1 MNNLEENQLKEKAI
15 SMMSRDELIELID
28 QDLDY
33 VHCNRYSIIKR
44 RLGDKTLS
52 DLLTDRGVEAY
63 IRLLELELS
72 HVTKERIKIDNSST
86 LGQYLA
92 NVDSPLDHEE
102 MHVVC
107 FNTIGQIISDD
118 RISKG
123 SLTRATVYPASIF
136 RKVFANNAQSFV
148 VCHNHPSG
156 NLKPSNSDLELTK
169 AIKAGAKIFKV
180 SFLDHF
186 ILGEGEYLSMA
197 EKGLI

>member
-1 MNNLEENQLKEKAI
+1 MNDLGENQLKEKAI

-44 RLGDKTLS
+44 RLGDETLS

-72 HVTKERIKIDNSST
+72 HVTKERIKINNSST

-107 FNTIGQIISDD
+107 FNTSGQIISDD

-123 SLTRATVYPASIF
+123 SLTKATVHPASIF
-136 RKVFANNAQSFV
+136 RKVFANNAQAFV

-169 AIKAGAKIFKV
+169 AIKAGAEIFKV

-186 ILGEGEYLSMA
+186 ILGEGEYMSMA

>member
-1 MNNLEENQLKEKAI
+1 MNDLEENQLKEKAI

-72 HVTKERIKIDNSST
+72 HVTKERIKIDDSVT

-92 NVDSPLDHEE
+92 NVDAPLDHEE
-102 MHVVC
+102 THVVC

-123 SLTRATVYPASIF
+123 SLTRATVSPASIF
-136 RKVFANNAQSFV
+136 RKVICNNASSFV
-148 VCHNHPSG
+148 ICHNHPSG
-156 NLKPSNSDLELTK
+156 NLKPSHSDLELTK
-169 AIKAGAKIFKV
+169 AIKTGAEIFNV

-186 ILGEGEYLSMA
+186 ILGEGDYLSMA
-197 EKGLI
+197 EKRLI